1 MYTTLK
7 THISL
12 SLTKKIKQMRNL
24 ILTLLTAVF
33 LLVSCNNLSNH
44 QHDGSY
50 AMNINVFGISV
61 NSKPDLIVNG
71 DKAKYNGELYDC
83 KQFSDRIEIG
93 DNKITFSTVDGDLIV
108 NVPTMGKVRYIKLS
122 GQTNFNQE

>member
-1 MYTTLK
+1 MKY
-7 THISL
+7 
-12 SLTKKIKQMRNL
+12 L
-24 ILTLLTAVF
+24 ILTTVTTLL

-50 AMNINVFGISV
+50 AMNINVFGVSI

-71 DKAKYNGELYDC
+71 GKAKFDGEIYDC

-93 DNKITFSTVDGDLIV
+93 DNKITFSAVDGDLIV
-108 NVPTMGKVRYIKLS
+108 NVPAMGKVRYIKLS
-122 GQTNFNQE
+122 GQTNFNE